1 MTYLCINDI
10 NNISLSNISIKENNH
25 NYKIFYNLNEIITYG
40 ISFHCKGI
48 IKKYE
53 GKYKIII
60 FNDKII
66 NLIDQYLKRQIK
78 NYNSFIKKD
87 KDNNTFIEIKENQ
100 IINNILLKYKNKNYY
115 YLNIK
120 LINKYNNT
128 AVIYLI

>member
-1 MTYLCINDI
+1 MTYLCINNI

-25 NYKIFYNLNEIITYG
+25 NYKIFYNSDKIITYG

-53 GKYKIII
+53 DKYKIII

-66 NLIDQYLKRQIK
+66 NLIDQYLKSQIK

-87 KDNNTFIEIKENQ
+87 KDKNTFIEIKENE
-100 IINNILLKYKNKNYY
+100 IINNILQKYKNKNYY

>member
-25 NYKIFYNLNEIITYG
+25 NYKIYYNFNGILTYG

-53 GKYKIII
+53 DKYKIII
-60 FNDKII
+60 FNDRII
-66 NLIDQYLKRQIK
+66 ILIDQYLRSQIK

-87 KDNNTFIEIKENQ
+87 KDNNTFIEIKENE
-100 IINNILLKYKNKNYY
+100 IINNILQKYKNKNYY

>member
-1 MTYLCINDI
+1 MTYLCINNI

-25 NYKIFYNLNEIITYG
+25 NYKIFYNLNEIITCG

-53 GKYKIII
+53 DKYKIII
-60 FNDKII
+60 FNDRII
-66 NLIDQYLKRQIK
+66 ILIDQYLRSQIK

-87 KDNNTFIEIKENQ
+87 KDKNTFIEIKENE
-100 IINNILLKYKNKNYY
+100 IINNILQKYKNKNYY

>member
-53 GKYKIII
+53 GTYKIII

-66 NLIDQYLKRQIK
+66 NLIDQYLKSQIK
-78 NYNSFIKKD
+78 NYNSFI
-87 KDNNTFIEIKENQ
+87 
-100 IINNILLKYKNKNYY
+100 IN
-115 YLNIK
+115 
-120 LINKYNNT
+120 
-128 AVIYLI
+128 